1 MLRDVRFLHRALQ
14 FTISTS
20 IRINT
25 RLLSRMSLF
34 DNLDVLY
41 KEDDGKSQKLL
52 LRVRAALGAL
62 L

>member
-1 MLRDVRFLHRALQ
+1 MVNDGKMTGLQ
-14 FTISTS
+14 FMIGIS

-25 RLLSRMSLF
+25 RLLSRMSSF